1 MLLSTSINLRKTG
14 TVRPALRS
22 VEAHSMRVNTHAVRT
37 KAAVGHARH
46 EHVQEGDARHG
57 RTRAAAPSRGRARTR
72 GRRRIRMC
80 GWQRL
85 HRQGAAAAAPWHA
98 RRGRGRS
105 GRLAALL
112 QVGHAAAGHQARE
125 ALRQGRH
132 LRRRLL
138 SRAAGGGHVVY
149 CEDGTWS
156 YFDDKNVQCITGSSN
171 LGLLPRH
178 IEER

>member
-1 MLLSTSINLRKTG
+1 MSG
-14 TVRPALRS
+14 TALP
-22 VEAHSMRVNTHAVRT
+22 
-37 KAAVGHARH
+37 G
-46 EHVQEGDARHG
+46 
-57 RTRAAAPSRGRARTR
+57 AAAPARVGAVGRVDGSASTGRAPPPLRPGTPG
-72 GRRRIRMC
+72 GRR
-80 GWQRL
+80 
-85 HRQGAAAAAPWHA
+85 
-98 RRGRGRS
+98 S
-105 GRLAALL
+105 GLAAIL